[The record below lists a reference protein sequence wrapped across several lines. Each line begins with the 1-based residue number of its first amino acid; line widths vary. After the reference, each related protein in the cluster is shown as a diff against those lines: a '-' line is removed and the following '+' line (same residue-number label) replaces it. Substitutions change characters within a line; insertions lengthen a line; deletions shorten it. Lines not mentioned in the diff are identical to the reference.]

1 MALVVPLPSMPV
13 ALLVGVRPVASMP
26 VALVGVRPVA
36 SMPVALVG
44 VRPVASMPVALV
56 GVRPVASMPVALVGV
71 RPVAPL
77 PSMPVGLNFGERLIA
92 NSRGGPSRIGHQS
105 AIRPPTRPPAWS

>member
-1 MALVVPLPSMPV
+1 VVPLP
-13 ALLVGVRPVASMP
+13 SMP

-44 VRPVASMPVALV
+44 VRPVALV
-56 GVRPVASMPVALVGV
+56 GVRPVALVGV